1 MTRPQMAKQHLVTA
15 ELCMGD
21 IVNCRVARKRT
32 RIHATAREVAADWLA
47 FGRSRIHR
55 AAIQSQR
62 EQARKSLDSTG
73 SK

>member
-1 MTRPQMAKQHLVTA
+1 MAKQHLVTA

-21 IVNCRVARKRT
+21 IVDCRIARKRT
-32 RIHATAREVAADWLA
+32 RIHATASEVAAEWLA

-62 EQARKSLDSTG
+62 EPAHKSLDSTG
-73 SK
+73 PK

>member
-21 IVNCRVARKRT
+21 IANCRVARKRT
-32 RIHATAREVAADWLA
+32 RIHATAREVAAAWLS
-47 FGRSRIHR
+47 FGRSRIHC
-55 AAIQSQR
+55 AAIQSER
-62 EQARKSLDSTG
+62 EPAHRSLDSTG